1 MINEDTALTLRV
13 TNPSAL
19 PQTFGFNLAQSGI
32 GMKPNDGF
40 GYILP
45 GEEN

>member
-1 MINEDTALTLRV
+1 MLRV

-19 PQTFGFNLAQSGI
+19 PQTFGFLNSSQLGVSI
-32 GMKPNDGF
+32 KPNDGF

-45 GEEN
+45 GEGRIVA